1 MITRFWSESLMASG
15 SSLNRRPA
23 RTSVKIVIA
32 GGFGVGKTT
41 FVSAISEIP
50 PVNTDNWMTEAS
62 RTVDP
67 LAVDDA
73 KTTTTVAMDFGRIT
87 LARDLV
93 LYLFGTPGQP
103 RFWPMWDDLSRGAS
117 GALVLVDTRR
127 LAISFPAVNYF
138 DTDSDVPFIVA
149 INLFD
154 GKQTHPL
161 EEVRQALRL
170 TSDVPLITCDAR
182 DRRSVAKALA
192 ATVTHTMQRTKR
204 TAGRHSALVNR

>member
-1 MITRFWSESLMASG
+1 MASG
-15 SSLNRRPA
+15 STLNHRTR

-67 LAVDDA
+67 LAEGDA
-73 KTTTTVAMDFGRIT
+73 KTTTTVAMDFGRIA
-87 LARDLV
+87 LAQDLV

-103 RFWPMWDDLSRGAS
+103 RFWPMWDDLARGAS
-117 GALVLVDTRR
+117 GAVVLVDTRR

-138 DTDSDVPFIVA
+138 DADSDVPFIVA
-149 INLFD
+149 VNLFD
-154 GKQTHPL
+154 GNQTHPL
-161 EEVRQALRL
+161 EEVREALRL
-170 TSDVPLITCDAR
+170 ASEVPLITCDAR
-182 DRRSVAKALA
+182 DRRSVASVLA
-192 ATVTHTMQRTKR
+192 ATVTHTLHHTARTI
-204 TAGRHSALVNR
+204 GRPRALASR

>member
-1 MITRFWSESLMASG
+1 MVSG
-15 SSLNRRPA
+15 SSFNRRPP

-67 LAVDDA
+67 LAVGDA

-87 LARDLV
+87 LARDLS

-117 GALVLVDTRR
+117 GAVVLVDTRR

-138 DTDSDVPFIVA
+138 DADSDVPFIVA

-154 GKQTHPL
+154 GKQAHPL
-161 EEVRQALRL
+161 EEVREALRL
-170 TSDVPLITCDAR
+170 TSAVPLISCDAR
-182 DRRSVAKALA
+182 DRRSVAKALT
-192 ATVTHTMQRTKR
+192 ATVTHTMQRTTPR
-204 TAGRHSALVNR
+204 VGRHSALASR

>member
-1 MITRFWSESLMASG
+1 MASG
-15 SSLNRRPA
+15 SSFNRRPP

-67 LAVDDA
+67 LTTGDA

-87 LARDLV
+87 LARDLS

-117 GALVLVDTRR
+117 GAIVLVDTRR

-138 DTDSDVPFIVA
+138 DADSDVPFIVA

-154 GKQTHPL
+154 GKQAHPL
-161 EEVRQALRL
+161 EEVREALRL
-170 TSDVPLITCDAR
+170 TSGVPLITCDAR
-182 DRRSVAKALA
+182 DRRSVAKALT
-192 ATVTHTMQRTKR
+192 ATVTHTMQRTTR
-204 TAGRHSALVNR
+204 RAGRHSALASR

>member
-1 MITRFWSESLMASG
+1 MASG
-15 SSLNRRPA
+15 STLNRRRAP

-41 FVSAISEIP
+41 LVSAISEIP

-62 RTVDP
+62 RSVDP
-67 LAVDDA
+67 LATGDA
-73 KTTTTVAMDFGRIT
+73 KTTTTVAMDFGRIS
-87 LARDLV
+87 LAQDLV
-93 LYLFGTPGQP
+93 LYLFGTPGQA

-149 INLFD
+149 VNLFD

-161 EEVRQALRL
+161 EEVRHALRL
-170 TSDVPLITCDAR
+170 DSGIPLITCDAR
-182 DRRSVAKALA
+182 NRRSVAAALTA
-192 ATVTHTMQRTKR
+192 AVSHTLQTTSGAAGQR
-204 TAGRHSALVNR
+204 GALVTR

>member
-1 MITRFWSESLMASG
+1 MASG
-15 SSLNRRPA
+15 STLNRRRAP

-41 FVSAISEIP
+41 LVSSISEIP

-67 LAVDDA
+67 LAIGDA

-87 LARDLV
+87 LAQDLV

-138 DTDSDVPFIVA
+138 DTDSDVPFIVVV
-149 INLFD
+149 NLFD

-161 EEVRQALRL
+161 EEVRHALRL
-170 TSDVPLITCDAR
+170 DSEIPLITCDAR
-182 DRRSVAKALA
+182 NRRSVAAALTA
-192 ATVTHTMQRTKR
+192 AVGHTLHTTSGAPGHR
-204 TAGRHSALVNR
+204 GALVTR

>member
-1 MITRFWSESLMASG
+1 MASG
-15 SSLNRRPA
+15 SSFNRRSP
-23 RTSVKIVIA
+23 RTSVKIVAA

-62 RTVDP
+62 RTIDP
-67 LAVDDA
+67 LAVGDA

-127 LAISFPAVNYF
+127 LADSFPAVNYF
-138 DTDSDVPFIVA
+138 DADSDVPFIVA

-161 EEVRQALRL
+161 EEVREALRL
-170 TSDVPLITCDAR
+170 TSGVPLITCDAR
-182 DRRSVAKALA
+182 DRRSVAKALT
-192 ATVTHTMQRTKR
+192 ATVAHTMQHTARTS
-204 TAGRHSALVNR
+204 GRHAALANR

>member
-1 MITRFWSESLMASG
+1 MASG
-15 SSLNRRPA
+15 STLNRRAAP
-23 RTSVKIVIA
+23 RTSVKIVIG

-62 RTVDP
+62 RSVDP
-67 LAVDDA
+67 LAAGDK

-138 DTDSDVPFIVA
+138 DADSDVPFIVA
-149 INLFD
+149 VNLFD
-154 GKQTHPL
+154 GRQTHPL
-161 EEVRQALRL
+161 EEIREALRL
-170 TSDVPLITCDAR
+170 SSRVPLITCDAR
-182 DRRSVAKALA
+182 DRRSVAATLT
-192 ATVTHTMQRTKR
+192 ATVTHTLQHTARP
-204 TAGRHSALVNR
+204 AGRPGALASR